1 MLEKIRKLFYPH
13 VLTDEERKKSLY
25 WVVWDGI
32 LTQLIES
39 LTGGAIMVAIA
50 LSLGASNAMI
60 GYLVSLPFLA
70 NLSQFPGA
78 FLVEKIKKRKLITIL
93 FSFSGRFCLVFIAF
107 LLFFPKVNGALY
119 WLGVFYTGRYCGACL
134 AGSSWNSWMKDLI
147 PEKDL
152 GQFFSKRL
160 VFVFLTA
167 ILCSLLT
174 AFFLKT
180 GGDVSEK
187 VYGILILTAFIGAV
201 FSLYVFVR
209 IDEPPMDN
217 PPLDVSFLKRSVLV
231 FRDENYRRLLIFL
244 GVWHFAVNLAVPF
257 FTVVLLNTI
266 GLSVSFVLILTVLTQ
281 VMSVLVMG
289 IWGKISDSYSNKT
302 ILLVSVPLYLLC
314 IFLFI
319 FVGDFLTV
327 FLLLFIYTFMG
338 IAQAGITLATNNIA
352 LKLAPRGRASVY
364 LSMNGIVNALTAGTA
379 PLIGGFFADYFS
391 FRKLSFFVRWENGDF
406 LKDYS
411 LITITHWDFYFLF
424 ACILGILSLPLLK
437 RVKEDGEVTERVVLS
452 YFIGLFSKNFQMP
465 QKLFLFLMQKQKI
478 SNPTER
484 SDDIHKEQ
492 SLRH

>member
-13 VLTDEERKKSLY
+13 VLTDEEKKNSLY

-78 FLVEKIKKRKLITIL
+78 YLVEKIKKRKIITIL
-93 FSFSGRFCLVFIAF
+93 FSFLGRLCLVFIAF

-119 WLGVFYTGRYCGACL
+119 WLGIFYTGRYCGACL

-152 GQFFSKRL
+152 GRFFSKRL

-180 GGDVSEK
+180 GGNISEK
-187 VYGILILTAFIGAV
+187 IYGFLMLIAFAGAV
-201 FSLYVFVR
+201 FGLYVFIR

-217 PPLDVSFLKRSVLV
+217 PPLDVSFLKRNMLV
-231 FRDENYRRLLIFL
+231 FSDENYRRLLLFL

-257 FTVVLLNTI
+257 FTVALLNTI

-289 IWGKISDSYSNKT
+289 IWGKVSDSYSNKT
-302 ILLVSVPLYLLC
+302 ILLVSVPVYLLC

-319 FVGDFLTV
+319 FVGDVLTV

-352 LKLAPRGRASVY
+352 LKLAPRGRASIY
-364 LSMNGIVNALTAGTA
+364 LSMNGIVNALTAGSA
-379 PLIGGFFADYFS
+379 PLVGGFFADYFS
-391 FRKLSFFVRWENGDF
+391 FKKLSVFLRWESGTF

-424 ACILGILSLPLLK
+424 ACVLGMLSLPLLK
-437 RVKEDGEVTERVVLS
+437 RVKEEGEVTERVVIS
-452 YFIGLFSKNFQMP
+452 YFIGLFSKNLQMP
-465 QKLFLFLMQKQKI
+465 QKIFLFLTQKRRNTKQMGK
-478 SNPTER
+478 
-484 SDDIHKEQ
+484 SDDIHKGQ
-492 SLRH
+492 SPLH